1 MTENLKK
8 ADIFRCSPIAASL
21 QTASNNKGDK
31 QMLAKF
37 YPLDHAEWL
46 HACHKLTPSELNV
59 LYFIRTSDP
68 DRKGIQVDST
78 AIAQQLSSPKH
89 KVHRQTVSRALKSLV
104 DKGFINPNIYGLQ
117 FNNQERIESP
127 VRDRLKTQLGGLAEV
142 TTPAGRIDLLTATE
156 IIEVKRIGDWKSAL
170 GQILVYSAFYP
181 EHRKRLH
188 LFGSAK
194 DEKQLPMI
202 ELSCLAFDVLVS
214 FEIVGVQ
221 A

>member
-1 MTENLKK
+1 
-8 ADIFRCSPIAASL
+8 
-21 QTASNNKGDK
+21 
-31 QMLAKF
+31 MLAKF
-37 YPLDHAEWL
+37 YPLDRAEWL
-46 HACHKLTPSELNV
+46 RACHKLTPSELDV

-68 DRKGIQVDST
+68 DSKGIQVDST
-78 AIAQQLSSPKH
+78 AIARDLSTPSRQ
-89 KVHRQTVSRALKSLV
+89 VHRQTVSRALKSLV

-117 FNNQERIESP
+117 FNNQEQIESP

-214 FEIVGVQ
+214 FEIVGMQ